1 MPKRAAADA
10 FHDALLEDDPVQ
22 LYEDAPCGY
31 LSTTPGGRIVK
42 VNTTFQRWTGYQ
54 ADALLGRPLVELL
67 TPGGRI
73 YHETHYAPMLRM
85 QGRVREIAVDLVR
98 SDGQRLPV
106 LLNASVALDDDG
118 EPRVIR
124 VAVFD
129 ATERRNYERELV
141 RAKEQAQQSEERA
154 RLLAQTL
161 QQTLIPPGL
170 LTIPGLAL
178 AADYRPSG
186 DGSQVGGDFYD
197 VLPLD
202 RGRWCLLLGDVS
214 GKGVHAAV
222 VTTLCR
228 YTARALAFGADH
240 VSDVLAEVNRTLCRH
255 DTERF
260 VTMTIAILTP
270 AEDGWRVQL
279 GVAGHPPPLLVE
291 PPSTVTPLHAPGALV
306 GIFPHAEFGERE
318 LLLRPGSSMLF
329 YSDGITEARDGQS
342 IYGDERLAVTAAR
355 LGPVPDVLVDG
366 LVEDVRAFQG
376 LLASD
381 DIAVLAVGV
390 V

>member
-22 LYEDAPCGY
+22 LYEEAPCGY
-31 LSTTPGGRIVK
+31 LSTTPDGRIVK
-42 VNTTFQRWTGYQ
+42 TNQTFLRWTGYQ
-54 ADALLGRPLVELL
+54 TGALLGRPLVDLL
-67 TPGGRI
+67 TVGGRI

-85 QGRVREIAVDLVR
+85 QGRVREIAVDIVR
-98 SDGQRLPV
+98 SDGERLPV
-106 LLNASVALDDDG
+106 LLNASVGLGDDG
-118 EPRVIR
+118 EPRVVR

-141 RAKEQAQQSEERA
+141 RAKERAQHSEEQA
-154 RLLAQTL
+154 TMLAQTL
-161 QQTLIPPGL
+161 QQSLIPPGL
-170 LTIPGLAL
+170 PTIPGLAL
-178 AADYRPSG
+178 AADYRPAG

-202 RGRWCLLLGDVS
+202 RGRWCMLLGDVS
-214 GKGVHAAV
+214 GKGAQAAV

-240 VSDVLAEVNRTLCRH
+240 VSEVLTELNQVLCRN

-260 VTMTIAILTP
+260 VTITIAILSP
-270 AEDGWRVQL
+270 ADDGWRVQL
-279 GVAGHPPPLLVE
+279 GVGGHPPPLLVDQAR
-291 PPSTVTPLHAPGALV
+291 TVAPLHAPGSLV

-318 LLLRPGSSMLF
+318 LLLRPGSSLLF
-329 YSDGITEARDGQS
+329 YSDGVTEARDGTGV
-342 IYGDERLAVTAAR
+342 YGDDRLAATAAG
-355 LGPVPDVLVDG
+355 LGPDPDVLVRG
-366 LVEDVRAFQG
+366 LVEDVLTFQG
-376 LLASD
+376 GWASD